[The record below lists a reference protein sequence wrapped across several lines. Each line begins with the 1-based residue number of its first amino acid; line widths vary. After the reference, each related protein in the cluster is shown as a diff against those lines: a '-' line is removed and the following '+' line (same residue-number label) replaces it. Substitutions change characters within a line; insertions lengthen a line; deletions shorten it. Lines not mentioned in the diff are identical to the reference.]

1 MGAPRPPEPCVPA
14 VQCDE
19 LGVSAVFGDVSVVH
33 HSDLIRGQFRGYRE
47 EPGVAPQSNTETF
60 VALRLSIDSWRWQNV
75 PFFIRAGKLLP
86 TTATEVLVR
95 LRPPPDLYPELGPPA
110 NYLRFRIGPDIAIAM
125 GASVLAPGS
134 EMHGNHVELL
144 AAENPTADDQLAYER
159 VLSDALAGDASI
171 FAREDYVEEAWRI
184 VDPVLR
190 DPQPVVPY
198 SPKTWGPVIPPH
210 LTPPGG
216 WCDPGDKPV

>member
-1 MGAPRPPEPCVPA
+1 M
-14 VQCDE
+14 
-19 LGVSAVFGDVSVVH
+19 
-33 HSDLIRGQFRGYRE
+33 RGQFRGYRN

-60 VALRLSIDSWRWQNV
+60 VALRLKIDSWRWQNV
-75 PFFIRAGKLLP
+75 PFFIRAAKQMP
-86 TTATEVLVR
+86 VTATEVLVR

-125 GASVLAPGS
+125 GASVLEAGQ
-134 EMHGNHVELL
+134 GTRDQHVELL
-144 AAENPTADDQLAYER
+144 ASENPTADEQLAYER
-159 VLSDALAGDASI
+159 VLGDALAGDPSI

-190 DPQPVVPY
+190 DMTPVVPY
-198 SPKTWGPVIPPH
+198 EPKTWGPAIPPE

-216 WCDPGDKPV
+216 WCDPGVTAL